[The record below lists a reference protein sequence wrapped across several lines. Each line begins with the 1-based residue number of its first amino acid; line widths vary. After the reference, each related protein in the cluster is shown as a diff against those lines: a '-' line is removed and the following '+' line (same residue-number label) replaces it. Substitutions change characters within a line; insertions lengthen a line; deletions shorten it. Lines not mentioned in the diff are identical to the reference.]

1 VVEGRLCRGRDVL
14 QYLMAAA
21 GRMSPSSWP
30 RSLPAWAA
38 GCLRD
43 RSSARC
49 GAPRLTAT
57 LGGAGPSRVMYQDQE
72 LCDVKTATHAGHGVE
87 IKEDVI
93 RLRRHHLDRTV
104 LLLVAL
110 YVCWGSAIPAMKLMV
125 DTVPPVGGA
134 ALIFLLA
141 GVVLAGAARGRPRP
155 TRVQLRHL
163 AVAGVLLLVGG
174 QGLATVALTAVTA
187 SLGAILAAAI
197 PLWVVLLS
205 GLTGIR
211 VSVASWV
218 RLVAGFGGIMIV
230 VLTAPDSAIGGAP
243 WAVAAF
249 CVAPIL
255 WAAGSLLTANVDR
268 PVDRVVASAVQLLA
282 GGTVLLLVALSLGE
296 LDPTRWS
303 DVSWTSA
310 GAAVFLLI
318 FDSLVGFMLYTRL
331 LESAP
336 APLVSTYAYVT
347 PLVGA
352 VIGATVLHEAL
363 WAGAFA
369 GGALVLG
376 AVALEMR
383 GPMRPRPSRPPDD
396 CEPRDAGP
404 VVTPP
409 AVPARANGRSSG
421 SG

>member
-1 VVEGRLCRGRDVL
+1 MCQDREACAVHT
-14 QYLMAAA
+14 
-21 GRMSPSSWP
+21 
-30 RSLPAWAA
+30 PA
-38 GCLRD
+38 
-43 RSSARC
+43 
-49 GAPRLTAT
+49 
-57 LGGAGPSRVMYQDQE
+57 Y
-72 LCDVKTATHAGHGVE
+72 AGHGVE
-87 IKEDVI
+87 IEEDVI
-93 RLRRHHLDRTV
+93 RLRRPDRTV

-110 YVCWGSAIPAMKLMV
+110 YACWGSAIPAMKLMV
-125 DTVPPVGGA
+125 ATVPPVGGA

-163 AVAGVLLLVGG
+163 TVAGVLLLVGG

-187 SLGAILAAAI
+187 SLGAILDAAI

-218 RLVAGFGGIMIV
+218 RLVVGFGAIMIV

-255 WAAGSLLTANVDR
+255 WAAGSLLTANVGR
-268 PVDRVVASAVQLLA
+268 PVDRVAASAVQLLA

-296 LDPTRWS
+296 LDPARWS

-310 GAAVFLLI
+310 GAAVFLLV
-318 FDSLVGFMLYTRL
+318 FDSLAGFMLYTRL

-336 APLVSTYAYVT
+336 PPLVSTYAYVT

-352 VIGATVLHEAL
+352 VIAATVLDEAL
-363 WAGAFA
+363 WTGAFA

-376 AVALEMR
+376 AVALELR
-383 GPMRPRPSRPPDD
+383 GPMRPRPSQAGQRRRLGGNEADHLAGATRTSTPLASLGRPGGLA
-396 CEPRDAGP
+396 PRRRG
-404 VVTPP
+404 
-409 AVPARANGRSSG
+409 
-421 SG
+421 